1 LTAVLHALNARSQA
15 NRKVMPRNILGR
27 RLCFLPPNVVG
38 SAYRRGM
45 SKIAAIRDNAARSRR
60 LRSGAGGSV
69 ILWYSSGMPAKR
81 KVSVSL
87 DEDLVAELEAADEAL
102 SGQVN
107 EAIRAEVERRR
118 RNRLL
123 TGMLDSLDAEYG
135 PVDEALVAKYAELL

>member
-1 LTAVLHALNARSQA
+1 
-15 NRKVMPRNILGR
+15 
-27 RLCFLPPNVVG
+27 LPLNVVG

-45 SKIAAIRDNAARSRR
+45 SKIAAIRGTAARARAP
-60 LRSGAGGSV
+60 RSSARGSV
-69 ILWYSSGMPAKR
+69 IPWYSSGMTAKR

-135 PVDEALVAKYAELL
+135 PVDEALVAKYTELL

>member
-1 LTAVLHALNARSQA
+1 
-15 NRKVMPRNILGR
+15 
-27 RLCFLPPNVVG
+27 
-38 SAYRRGM
+38 M
-45 SKIAAIRDNAARSRR
+45 SKIAVMRATAARSHAPRPNTN
-60 LRSGAGGSV
+60 ASV
-69 ILWYSSGMPAKR
+69 IPWYSSGMTLKR

-123 TGMLDSLDAEYG
+123 TGMLDSLDAEHG
-135 PVDEALVAKYAELL
+135 PVDEALVAKYTELL

>member
-1 LTAVLHALNARSQA
+1 MGHIPAL
-15 NRKVMPRNILGR
+15 
-27 RLCFLPPNVVG
+27 
-38 SAYRRGM
+38 
-45 SKIAAIRDNAARSRR
+45 RDSAARS
-60 LRSGAGGSV
+60 GAPRINAEGPV
-69 ILWYSSGMPAKR
+69 IPWYSSGMTTKR

-123 TGMLDSLDAEYG
+123 TGMLDSLDTEHG
-135 PVDEALVAKYAELL
+135 PVDETLVAKYMELL

>member
-1 LTAVLHALNARSQA
+1 VTWILFGARA
-15 NRKVMPRNILGR
+15 PRTGTR
-27 RLCFLPPNVVG
+27 
-38 SAYRRGM
+38 
-45 SKIAAIRDNAARSRR
+45 
-60 LRSGAGGSV
+60 GSV
-69 ILWYSSGMPAKR
+69 LPWYSSGMTAKR

-123 TGMLDSLDAEYG
+123 TGMLDPLDAEYG
-135 PVDEALVAKYAELL
+135 PVDDALVAKYTELL

>member
-1 LTAVLHALNARSQA
+1 
-15 NRKVMPRNILGR
+15 
-27 RLCFLPPNVVG
+27 
-38 SAYRRGM
+38 M
-45 SKIAAIRDNAARSRR
+45 SRIAAIRDNAARSRR
-60 LRSGAGGSV
+60 LRADAGCSV
-69 ILWYSSGMPAKR
+69 ILWYSSSMTAKR

-87 DEDLVAELEAADEAL
+87 DEDLVAELETADEAL

-135 PVDEALVAKYAELL
+135 PVDEALVAKYTELL

>member
-1 LTAVLHALNARSQA
+1 MCSRLHFSPQ
-15 NRKVMPRNILGR
+15 
-27 RLCFLPPNVVG
+27 NVVG
-38 SAYRRGM
+38 SAYRRDM
-45 SKIAAIRDNAARSRR
+45 SKIAAIRDTAVRARTPRTSAR
-60 LRSGAGGSV
+60 GSV
-69 ILWYSSGMPAKR
+69 IPWYSSGMTAKR

-123 TGMLDSLDAEYG
+123 TGMLDSLDAKYG
-135 PVDEALVAKYAELL
+135 PVDEALVEKYKELL

>member
-1 LTAVLHALNARSQA
+1 
-15 NRKVMPRNILGR
+15 
-27 RLCFLPPNVVG
+27 
-38 SAYRRGM
+38 M
-45 SKIAAIRDNAARSRR
+45 SHIPIMRDPAARSDAPRTSAR
-60 LRSGAGGSV
+60 GSV
-69 ILWYSSGMPAKR
+69 IPWYASGMTTKR

-123 TGMLDSLDAEYG
+123 TDMLDSLDAEHG
-135 PVDEALVAKYAELL
+135 PVDEALVAKYTDLL

>member
-1 LTAVLHALNARSQA
+1 MGGIRQA
-15 NRKVMPRNILGR
+15 NRKEMPTNVLCRPFYFRGR
-27 RLCFLPPNVVG
+27 MSY
-38 SAYRRGM
+38 SAHIVRDM
-45 SKIAAIRDNAARSRR
+45 NKIAAMRNTAARASAPRA
-60 LRSGAGGSV
+60 RSGGPV
-69 ILWYSSGMPAKR
+69 IPWYSSGMTAKR

-123 TGMLDSLDAEYG
+123 TAMLDSLDAEYG
-135 PVDEALVAKYAELL
+135 PVDETLVEKYTELL